1 MKRFAQLFV
10 EFRQFDK
17 CIASLRRFFPVLD
30 RQRNIL
36 DLYKN
41 IKLNGKILFKSFR
54 KKKLTFK
61 SDRHLVSSTLVM
73 T

>member
-10 EFRQFDK
+10 KFRQFDK

-41 IKLNGKILFKSFR
+41 IKLNGFLNDLKEKNLLLKVIAIWCLQ
-54 KKKLTFK
+54 LW
-61 SDRHLVSSTLVM
+61 
-73 T
+73 

>member
-10 EFRQFDK
+10 KFRQFDK
-17 CIASLRRFFPVLD
+17 CIASLRRFFPMLD

-41 IKLNGKILFKSFR
+41 IKLNGEIHFKSFR
-54 KKKLTFK
+54 KKLTFK